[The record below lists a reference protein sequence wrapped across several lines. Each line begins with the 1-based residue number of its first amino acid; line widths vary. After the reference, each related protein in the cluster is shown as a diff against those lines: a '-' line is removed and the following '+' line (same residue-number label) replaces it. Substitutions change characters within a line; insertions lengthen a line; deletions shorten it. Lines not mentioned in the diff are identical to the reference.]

1 MVNKLDLYRV
11 FYEVSQHN
19 SFSKAAK
26 SLYLTQPAV
35 SQSIS
40 QLEDELDIRL
50 FNRHPQGVILTEEGK
65 LLYDYVHSALNLL
78 SSGENKMEEFK
89 SLQGGKIAIGVGDTI
104 SRYFLLPFLESFH
117 NQYPDISFRLVNGTT
132 YELIE
137 ILKQG
142 KIDIAIC
149 NFPVE
154 DDKLEKIT
162 CKHIQD
168 TFVYGSSYEGR
179 FNEPTSLEQVLKH
192 PIICLDQD
200 SISRRFMDDYLA
212 KQGFSLQPEFEL
224 GSHDLL
230 LDFAR
235 INLGIACVTK
245 EFSLNYINQGLLKE
259 IPLKESIPKR
269 SIGICYLKDVSLSLA
284 SQKFVD
290 IINNTTNLK
299 E

>member
-1 MVNKLDLYRV
+1 MVNKLDWYRV
-11 FYEVSQHN
+11 FYEVSQHQ

-40 QLEDELDIRL
+40 QLENELSIRL
-50 FNRHPQGVILTEEGK
+50 FNRNPQGVLLTEEGK
-65 LLYDYVHSALNLL
+65 LLYDYVDSALNLL

-89 SLQGGKIAIGVGDTI
+89 NLKGGKIAIGVGDTI

-117 NQYPDISFRLVNGTT
+117 QEYPDISFKLVNGTT
-132 YELIE
+132 FELVN

-149 NFPVE
+149 NFPIE

-168 TFVYGSSYEGR
+168 TFVYGNQ
-179 FNEPTSLEQVLKH
+179 FNGEFDTPKTIQDILDY

-200 SISRRFMDDYLA
+200 SISRHFMDEWLA
-212 KQGFSLQPEFEL
+212 NKNLALNPEFEL

-230 LDFAR
+230 LDFAK
-235 INLGIACVTK
+235 INLGVACVTK
-245 EFSLNYINQGLLKE
+245 EFSLSYIEQGLLRE
-259 IPLKESIPKR
+259 IELTEQIPNR
-269 SIGICYLKDVSLSLA
+269 SIGICYLKNVSLSLA
-284 SQKFVD
+284 ANKFVD
-290 IINNTTNLK
+290 IINDKTNI
-299 E
+299 

>member
-1 MVNKLDLYRV
+1 MVNKLDWYRV
-11 FYEVSQHN
+11 FYEVSQHQ

-40 QLEDELDIRL
+40 QLENELSIRL
-50 FNRHPQGVILTEEGK
+50 FNRNPQGVLLTEEGK
-65 LLYDYVHSALNLL
+65 LLYDYVDSALNLL

-89 SLQGGKIAIGVGDTI
+89 NLKGGKIAIGVGDTI

-117 NQYPDISFRLVNGTT
+117 QEYPDISFKLVNGTT
-132 YELIE
+132 FELVN

-149 NFPVE
+149 NFPIE

-168 TFVYGSSYEGR
+168 TFVYGNQ
-179 FNEPTSLEQVLKH
+179 FNGEFDTPKTIQDVLDY

-200 SISRRFMDDYLA
+200 SISRHFMDEWLA
-212 KQGFSLQPEFEL
+212 NKNLALNPEFEL

-230 LDFAR
+230 LDFAK
-235 INLGIACVTK
+235 INLGVACVTK
-245 EFSLNYINQGLLKE
+245 EFSLSYIEQGLLRE
-259 IPLKESIPKR
+259 IELTEQIPNR
-269 SIGICYLKDVSLSLA
+269 SIGICYLKNVSLSLA
-284 SQKFVD
+284 ANKFVD
-290 IINNTTNLK
+290 IINDKTNI
-299 E
+299 

>member
-11 FYEVSQHN
+11 FYEVSQHK

-40 QLEDELDIRL
+40 QLEQELSIRL
-50 FNRHPQGVILTEEGK
+50 FNRSPQGVVLTEEGK
-65 LLYDYVHSALNLL
+65 LLHDYVYSALNLL
-78 SSGENKMEEFK
+78 DSGEKKMEEFK
-89 SLQGGKIAIGVGDTI
+89 LLKGGKIEIGVGDTI

-117 NQYPDISFRLVNGTT
+117 QTYPEITFKLVNGTT
-132 YELIE
+132 SELIE

-149 NFPVE
+149 NFPIE
-154 DDKLEKIT
+154 DEKLEKIH
-162 CKHIQD
+162 CADIQD
-168 TFVYGSSYEGR
+168 TFVYGSKYTNDFMQPISIKEVIKY
-179 FNEPTSLEQVLKH
+179 

-200 SISRRFMDDYLA
+200 SISRRFMDDFL
-212 KQGFSLQPEFEL
+212 KEKKLSLKPEFEL

-230 LDFAR
+230 LDFAK

-245 EFSLNYINQGLLKE
+245 EFSQAYIDQGLLQE
-259 IPLKESIPKR
+259 VTLIEQIPKR
-269 SIGICYLKDVSLSLA
+269 AIGLCYLKSVSLSLA
-284 SQKFVD
+284 SQKFVQV
-290 IINNTTNLK
+290 IINNKN

>member
-11 FYEVSQHN
+11 FYEVSQHK

-40 QLEDELDIRL
+40 QLEQELSIRL
-50 FNRHPQGVILTEEGK
+50 FNRSPQGVVLTEEGK
-65 LLYDYVHSALNLL
+65 LLHDYVYSALNLL
-78 SSGENKMEEFK
+78 DSGEKKMEEFK
-89 SLQGGKIAIGVGDTI
+89 LLKGGKIEIGVGDTI

-117 NQYPDISFRLVNGTT
+117 QTYPEITFKLVNGTT
-132 YELIE
+132 SELIE
-137 ILKQG
+137 TLKQG

-149 NFPVE
+149 NFPIE
-154 DDKLEKIT
+154 DEKLEKIH
-162 CKHIQD
+162 CADIQD
-168 TFVYGSSYEGR
+168 TFVYGSKYTNDFLQPISIKEVIKY
-179 FNEPTSLEQVLKH
+179 

-200 SISRRFMDDYLA
+200 SISRRFMDDFL
-212 KQGFSLQPEFEL
+212 KEKKLSLKPEFEL

-230 LDFAR
+230 LDFAK

-245 EFSLNYINQGLLKE
+245 EFSQAYIDQGLLQE
-259 IPLKESIPKR
+259 VTLIEQIPKR
-269 SIGICYLKDVSLSLA
+269 AIGLCYLKSVSLSLA
-284 SQKFVD
+284 SQKFVQV
-290 IINNTTNLK
+290 IINNKN

>member
-1 MVNKLDLYRV
+1 MVKKLDLYRI
-11 FYEVSQHN
+11 FFEVAQHN

-50 FNRHPQGVILTEEGK
+50 FNRHPQGVHLTEEGN
-65 LLYDYVHSALNLL
+65 LLYDYVHSALNLIN
-78 SSGENKMEEFK
+78 SGENKMEEFK

-117 NQYPDISFRLVNGTT
+117 QDYPDISFRLVNGTT
-132 YELIE
+132 YELID

-149 NFPVE
+149 NFPIE
-154 DDKLEKIT
+154 DERLEKIT
-162 CKHIQD
+162 CKNIQD
-168 TFVYGSSYEGR
+168 TFVYGTKYNGE
-179 FNEPTSLEQVLKH
+179 FDKEMTLKKVLDY
-192 PIICLDQD
+192 PIVCLDTD
-200 SISRRFMDDYLA
+200 SISRQFIDEYLNEKGLA
-212 KQGFSLQPEFEL
+212 LNPEFEL

-235 INLGIACVTK
+235 INLGVACVTK

-259 IPLKESIPKR
+259 IKLKEKIPKR
-269 SIGICYLKDVSLSLA
+269 SIGICYLKNVSLSLA
-284 SQKFVD
+284 TQKFVD
-290 IINNTTNLK
+290 IINNKTNFK

>member
-11 FYEVSQHN
+11 FYEVAQHK

-40 QLEDELDIRL
+40 QLETELDIRL
-50 FNRHPQGVILTEEGK
+50 FNRNPQGVILTEEGK

-89 SLQGGKIAIGVGDTI
+89 NLQGGKIAIGVGDTI
-104 SRYFLLPFLESFH
+104 SRYFLLPFLETFH
-117 NQYPDISFRLVNGTT
+117 QQYPDISFKLVNGTT
-132 YELIE
+132 FEFVE

-154 DDKLEKIT
+154 DDRLEKIT
-162 CKHIQD
+162 CKNIQD
-168 TFVYGSSYEGR
+168 TFVYGTKYNSE
-179 FNEPTSLEQVLKH
+179 FNQPISIKDVLNY

-200 SISRRFMDDYLA
+200 SISRHFMDELLA
-212 KQGFSLQPEFEL
+212 KKNLSLNPEFEL

-235 INLGIACVTK
+235 INLGVACVTR
-245 EFSLNYINQGLLKE
+245 EFSTSYIEQGLLKE
-259 IPLKESIPKR
+259 IALTEEIPKR
-269 SIGICYLKDVSLSLA
+269 SIGICYLKNVSLSLA
-284 SQKFVD
+284 SKKFVD
-290 IINNTTNLK
+290 IITDKTSEK
-299 E
+299 V

>member
-1 MVNKLDLYRV
+1 MVNKLDWYRV
-11 FYEVSQHN
+11 FYEVSQHQ

-40 QLEDELDIRL
+40 QLENELSIRL
-50 FNRHPQGVILTEEGK
+50 FNRNPQGVLLTEEGK
-65 LLYDYVHSALNLL
+65 LLYDYVDSALNLL

-89 SLQGGKIAIGVGDTI
+89 NLKGGKIAIGVGDTI

-117 NQYPDISFRLVNGTT
+117 QEYPDISFKLVNGTT
-132 YELIE
+132 FELVN

-149 NFPVE
+149 NFPIE

-168 TFVYGSSYEGR
+168 TFVYGNQ
-179 FNEPTSLEQVLKH
+179 FNGEFDEPKTIQEVLDY

-200 SISRRFMDDYLA
+200 SISRHFMDEWLA
-212 KQGFSLQPEFEL
+212 NKNLALNPEFEL

-230 LDFAR
+230 LDFAK
-235 INLGIACVTK
+235 INLGVACVTK
-245 EFSLNYINQGLLKE
+245 EFSLSYIEQGLLRE
-259 IPLKESIPKR
+259 IELTEQIPNR
-269 SIGICYLKDVSLSLA
+269 SIGICYLKNVSLSLA
-284 SQKFVD
+284 ANKFVD
-290 IINNTTNLK
+290 IINDKTNI
-299 E
+299 

>member
-1 MVNKLDLYRV
+1 MVNKLDWYRV
-11 FYEVSQHN
+11 FYEVSQHQ

-40 QLEDELDIRL
+40 QLENELSIRL
-50 FNRHPQGVILTEEGK
+50 FNRNPQGVLLTEEGK
-65 LLYDYVHSALNLL
+65 LLYDYVDSALNLL

-89 SLQGGKIAIGVGDTI
+89 NLKGGKIAIGVGDTI

-117 NQYPDISFRLVNGTT
+117 QEYPDISFKLVNGTT
-132 YELIE
+132 FELVN

-149 NFPVE
+149 NFPIE

-168 TFVYGSSYEGR
+168 TFVHGNQ
-179 FNEPTSLEQVLKH
+179 FNGEFDTPKTIQDVLDY

-200 SISRRFMDDYLA
+200 SISRHFMDEWLA
-212 KQGFSLQPEFEL
+212 NKNLALNPEFEL

-230 LDFAR
+230 LDFAK
-235 INLGIACVTK
+235 INLGVACVTK
-245 EFSLNYINQGLLKE
+245 EFSLSYIEQGLLRE
-259 IPLKESIPKR
+259 IELTEQIPNR
-269 SIGICYLKDVSLSLA
+269 SIGICYLKNVSLSLA
-284 SQKFVD
+284 ANKFVD
-290 IINNTTNLK
+290 IINDKTNI
-299 E
+299 

>member
-1 MVNKLDLYRV
+1 MVNKLDWYRV
-11 FYEVSQHN
+11 FYEVSQHQ

-40 QLEDELDIRL
+40 QLENELSIRL
-50 FNRHPQGVILTEEGK
+50 FNRNPQGVLLTEEGK
-65 LLYDYVHSALNLL
+65 LLYDYVDSALNLL

-89 SLQGGKIAIGVGDTI
+89 NLKGGKIAIGVGDTI

-117 NQYPDISFRLVNGTT
+117 QEYPDISFKLVNGTT
-132 YELIE
+132 FELVN

-149 NFPVE
+149 NFPIE

-168 TFVYGSSYEGR
+168 TFVYGNQ
-179 FNEPTSLEQVLKH
+179 FNGEFDEPKTIQEVLDY

-200 SISRRFMDDYLA
+200 SISRHFMDEWLA
-212 KQGFSLQPEFEL
+212 RKNLALNPEFEL

-230 LDFAR
+230 LDFAK
-235 INLGIACVTK
+235 INLGVACVTK
-245 EFSLNYINQGLLKE
+245 EFSLSYIEQGLLRE
-259 IPLKESIPKR
+259 IELTEQIPNR
-269 SIGICYLKDVSLSLA
+269 SIGICYLKNVSLSLA
-284 SQKFVD
+284 ANKFVD
-290 IINNTTNLK
+290 IINDKTNI
-299 E
+299 

>member
-11 FYEVSQHN
+11 FYEVSQHK

-40 QLEDELDIRL
+40 QLETELDVRL
-50 FNRHPQGVILTEEGK
+50 FNRNPQGVVLTEEGK

-78 SSGENKMEEFK
+78 GTGENKMEEFK
-89 SLQGGKIAIGVGDTI
+89 NLQGGKIAIGVGDTI

-117 NQYPDISFRLVNGTT
+117 QEYPDISFKLVNGTT
-132 YELIE
+132 FELVE

-154 DDKLEKIT
+154 EDRLEKIV
-162 CKHIQD
+162 CKNIQD
-168 TFVYGSSYEGR
+168 TFVYGNKYNGEFDKLTSIETVLSY
-179 FNEPTSLEQVLKH
+179 

-200 SISRRFMDDYLA
+200 SISRHFMDELLA
-212 KQGFSLQPEFEL
+212 KKNLALNPEFEL

-230 LDFAR
+230 LDFAK

-245 EFSLNYINQGLLKE
+245 EFSSAYIEQGLLRE
-259 IPLKESIPKR
+259 INLEEKIPKR
-269 SIGICYLKDVSLSLA
+269 SIGICYLKNVSLSIA
-284 SQKFVD
+284 SKKFVD
-290 IINNTTNLK
+290 LINIKTDVND
-299 E
+299 

>member
-11 FYEVSQHN
+11 FYEVAQHK

-40 QLEDELDIRL
+40 QLETELDIRL
-50 FNRHPQGVILTEEGK
+50 FNRTPQGVVLTEEGK

-78 SSGENKMEEFK
+78 NSGENKMEEFK
-89 SLQGGKIAIGVGDTI
+89 NLQGGKIAIGVGDTI
-104 SRYFLLPFLESFH
+104 SRYFLLPFLEIFH
-117 NQYPDISFRLVNGTT
+117 QQYPDISFKLVNGTT
-132 YELIE
+132 FELVE

-154 DDKLEKIT
+154 DDRLEKIT
-162 CKHIQD
+162 CKKIQD
-168 TFVYGSSYEGR
+168 TFVYGSKYDGL
-179 FNEPTSLEQVLKH
+179 FNQPISIEKVLNY

-200 SISRRFMDDYLA
+200 SISRHFIDEFLA
-212 KQGFSLQPEFEL
+212 EKNLSLNPEFEL

-230 LDFAR
+230 LDFAK
-235 INLGIACVTK
+235 INMGIACVTK
-245 EFSLNYINQGLLKE
+245 EFSTSYLEQQLLKE
-259 IPLKESIPKR
+259 VPLIEQIPKR
-269 SIGICYLKDVSLSLA
+269 SIGICYLKNVSLSIA
-284 SQKFVD
+284 SKKFVD
-290 IINNTTNLK
+290 LINIKTNFND
-299 E
+299 

>member
-11 FYEVSQHN
+11 FYEVSQHQ

-40 QLEDELDIRL
+40 QLENELDIRL
-50 FNRHPQGVILTEEGK
+50 FNRNPQGVILTEEGN

-89 SLQGGKIAIGVGDTI
+89 NLQGGKIAIGVGDTI

-117 NQYPDISFRLVNGTT
+117 QEFPDISFKLVNGTT
-132 YELIE
+132 FELVE

-149 NFPVE
+149 NFPIE

-168 TFVYGSSYEGR
+168 TFVYGDLFDGE
-179 FNEPTSLEQVLKH
+179 FNQPQKIQDVLNY

-200 SISRRFMDDYLA
+200 SISRHFMDEWLA
-212 KQGFSLQPEFEL
+212 NKNLALNPEFEL
-224 GSHDLL
+224 GAHDLL
-230 LDFAR
+230 LDFAK
-235 INLGIACVTK
+235 INLGVACVTK
-245 EFSLNYINQGLLKE
+245 EFSLSYINQGILKE
-259 IPLKESIPKR
+259 VKLTEEVPKR
-269 SIGICYLKDVSLSLA
+269 SIGICFLKNVSLSLA
-284 SQKFVD
+284 AKKFVD
-290 IINNTTNLK
+290 IINDKTNF
-299 E
+299 